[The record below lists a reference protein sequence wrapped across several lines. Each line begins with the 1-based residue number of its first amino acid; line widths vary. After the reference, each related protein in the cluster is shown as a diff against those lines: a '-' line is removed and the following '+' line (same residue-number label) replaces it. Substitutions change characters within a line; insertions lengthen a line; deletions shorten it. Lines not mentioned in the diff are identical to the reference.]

1 MWTIVEL
8 DDGRQE
14 FFTTRYEG
22 FLFAKDM
29 ESERKHSVEYVAV
42 IPDVPIPD
50 LMVWLREDSPMYVFR
65 GQELR
70 YMLRS
75 VDNVIGWIYAG
86 RTYGEKDTV

>member
-29 ESERKHSVEYVAV
+29 ESARRHCVEYVAV
-42 IPDVPIPD
+42 IPDVPD
-50 LMVWLREDSPMYVFR
+50 FTLWLEEEDSPMCVFR

-75 VDNVIGWIYAG
+75 IDNVIGWIYAG
-86 RTYGEKDTV
+86 RTYGEEDTI